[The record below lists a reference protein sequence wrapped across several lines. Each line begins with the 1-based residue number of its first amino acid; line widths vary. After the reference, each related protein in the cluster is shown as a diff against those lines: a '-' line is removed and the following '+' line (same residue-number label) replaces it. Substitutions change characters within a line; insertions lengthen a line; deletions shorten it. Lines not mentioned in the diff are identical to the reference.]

1 MCTTHLKTPS
11 SYVHGVPYHVTY
23 PVMHLISSTRIPE
36 QSDGQLPV
44 KTLSSRNLQD
54 ISNRA
59 PRTLEDRA
67 YALILKMKN
76 LHKSQ

>member
-23 PVMHLISSTRIPE
+23 PVMHLISSTRIPV
-36 QSDGQLPV
+36 QNDGQLPV

-59 PRTLEDRA
+59 PRTLGR
-67 YALILKMKN
+67 
-76 LHKSQ
+76 